1 VIEYRPNR
9 RQRYTVW
16 DQRLIV
22 LFTDDPW
29 HAANVHARVCGC
41 ADVPI
46 EIRRLLF
53 R

>member
-1 VIEYRPNR
+1 MIEYRPNR
-9 RQRYTVW
+9 SQRYTVW

-22 LFTDDPW
+22 LFTDDPM
-29 HAANVHARVCGC
+29 HAAAVHARVCGC
-41 ADVPI
+41 TDVPI